1 MLPFYCSAHLEGLP
15 PQSSQSLPGSKL
27 ERPPQEPEMG
37 FLPKNSPTDMMQTI
51 VISIKNIISAS
62 TMVTF

>member
-1 MLPFYCSAHLEGLP
+1 
-15 PQSSQSLPGSKL
+15 
-27 ERPPQEPEMG
+27 EPEMG

-62 TMVTF
+62 TILTF

>member
-1 MLPFYCSAHLEGLP
+1 MLPFYCSAHLEGLS

-62 TMVTF
+62 TILTF